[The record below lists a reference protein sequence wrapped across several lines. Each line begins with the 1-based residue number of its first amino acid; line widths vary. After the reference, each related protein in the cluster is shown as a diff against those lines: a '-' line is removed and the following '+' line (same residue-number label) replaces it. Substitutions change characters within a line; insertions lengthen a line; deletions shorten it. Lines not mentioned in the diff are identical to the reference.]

1 MKRHILFSTIL
12 IAMAF
17 GLMLVAFSGGCEKE
31 SQAPVPSGTAPEVTT
46 PAATTEHPA
55 ATTEHPAAIAYV
67 NATCPIMGSKLDP
80 AKVTTDLTRRHKDK
94 TVAFCCAG
102 CPVAWDK
109 LSDSEKDATLAKV
122 TATE

>member
-17 GLMLVAFSGGCEKE
+17 GLMLVAFSGGCDKE

-46 PAATTEHPA
+46 PAA
-55 ATTEHPAAIAYV
+55 IAYV
-67 NATCPIMGSKLDP
+67 NATCPIMDSKLDP
-80 AKVTTDLTRRHKDK
+80 AKVTTALIRQHKGK

-109 LSDSEKDATLAKV
+109 LSDSAKDVALAKV
-122 TATE
+122 IATE